1 MIDFRPVFFT
11 IGILLTTLALGMCIP
26 AIVDLIAG
34 HSDWKVFASAAS
46 LNAFIGVAML
56 LTMRTG
62 ETKMTTR
69 HAFLLT
75 TLSWTVIAVFGA
87 LPFAFADLNLSFTD
101 AVFESMSGITTTG
114 ATVLTDLDRA
124 APGIL
129 LWRSLLQWFGGI
141 GIIVMAVAILPQLSV
156 GGMQLFRMESLDP
169 SEKALPRIAQVAAAI
184 GLLYIALTA
193 ICAALYWVAGM
204 SGFEAI
210 THAMTTIATGGFS
223 TRDGSLG
230 AFNSA
235 AIDWV
240 AVAFM
245 ILGSLPFVLYLQAV
259 RGNLMPLIRDSQV
272 RWFLII
278 AATAVTLM
286 IVWQTLIN
294 GVRFGEAVR
303 FVTFNGVS
311 IMTGTGY
318 SSTDF
323 GLWGA
328 FPVATFFFLMFVGGC
343 AGSTTCGLKVFR
355 LQVLYANT
363 VSQISKLIQPHG
375 VFIPHFNRRP
385 IPAEASESVLSFFFV
400 YIMAFGALAMGLGW
414 MGLDFITAVS
424 GAASAIANVGPGL
437 GPVIGP
443 SGTYAS
449 LPDAAKWLL
458 SFGMLLGRLEL
469 FTVLVLFTPAFWRN

>member
-11 IGILLTTLALGMCIP
+11 IGILLTTLALGMCLP
-26 AIVDLIAG
+26 AVSDLIAG
-34 HSDWKVFASAAS
+34 NSDWKVFASAAG
-46 LNAFIGVAML
+46 LNGFIGVTML
-56 LTMRTG
+56 FTMRTD
-62 ETKMTTR
+62 ETKITTR

-75 TLSWTVIAVFGA
+75 TLSWLVIAIFGA

-114 ATVLTDLDRA
+114 STVLTDLDRV

-129 LWRSLLQWFGGI
+129 LWRALLQWFGGI

-156 GGMQLFRMESLDP
+156 GGMQLFRMESSDQ
-169 SEKALPRIAQVAAAI
+169 SEKVLPRVAQVAAAI
-184 GLLYIALTA
+184 GLLYVGLTA
-193 ICAALYWVAGM
+193 VCAALYWIAGM
-204 SGFEAI
+204 SGFDAVA
-210 THAMTTIATGGFS
+210 HAMTTIATGGFS

-235 AIDWV
+235 SIEWV

-259 RGNLMPLIRDSQV
+259 RGNAMPLIRDSQV

-278 AATAVTLM
+278 AAVAVAMM
-286 IVWQTLIN
+286 IAWQILIN

-303 FVTFNGVS
+303 LATFNGVS

-323 GLWGA
+323 SLWGA
-328 FPVATFFFLMFVGGC
+328 FPVVMFFFLMFVGGC

-363 VSQISKLIQPHG
+363 VSQISKLMQPHG

-385 IPAEASESVLSFFFV
+385 IPEAASESVLSFFFL
-400 YIMAFGALAMGLGW
+400 YIMAFGALAVGLGW
-414 MGLDFITAVS
+414 TGLDIVTALS

-443 SGTYAS
+443 AGTYAD
-449 LPDAAKWLL
+449 LPDTAKWLL

-469 FTVLVLFTPAFWRN
+469 LTVLVLFTPAFWRN

>member
-11 IGILLTTLALGMCIP
+11 IGILLTTLALGMCLP
-26 AIVDLIAG
+26 AISDLIAG
-34 HSDWKVFASAAS
+34 HSDWKVFASAAG
-46 LNAFIGVAML
+46 LNGFIGVTML
-56 LTMRTG
+56 LTMRSG
-62 ETKMTTR
+62 ETRMTTR

-75 TLSWTVIAVFGA
+75 TLSWLVIAIFGA

-129 LWRSLLQWFGGI
+129 LWRALLQWFGGI

-156 GGMQLFRMESLDP
+156 GGMQLFRMESSDQ
-169 SEKALPRIAQVAAAI
+169 SEKALPRIAQVAAAMGI
-184 GLLYIALTA
+184 LYVGLTA
-193 ICAALYWVAGM
+193 VCAALYWIAGM
-204 SGFEAI
+204 GGFEAVV
-210 THAMTTIATGGFS
+210 HAMTTIATGGFS

-235 AIDWV
+235 AIEWV

-259 RGNLMPLIRDSQV
+259 RGNPIPLIRDSQV

-278 AATAVTLM
+278 AAAAVAMM
-286 IVWQTLIN
+286 IAWQILVN
-294 GVRFGEAVR
+294 GVRFGAAVR
-303 FVTFNGVS
+303 FVSFNGVS

-328 FPVATFFFLMFVGGC
+328 FPVAIFFFLMFVGGC
-343 AGSTTCGLKVFR
+343 AGSTTCGLKIFR

-363 VSQISKLIQPHG
+363 VSQISKLMQPHG

-385 IPAEASESVLSFFFV
+385 IPEGASESVLSFFFL
-400 YIMAFGALAMGLGW
+400 YIMAFGALAVGLGW
-414 MGLDFITAVS
+414 TGLDFITALS

-443 SGTYAS
+443 AGTYAT

>member
-11 IGILLTTLALGMCIP
+11 IGILLTTLALGMCLP
-26 AIVDLIAG
+26 AISDLIAG
-34 HSDWKVFASAAS
+34 HSDWKVFASAAG
-46 LNAFIGVAML
+46 LNGFIGVTML
-56 LTMRTG
+56 LTMHTG
-62 ETKMTTR
+62 ETRITTR

-75 TLSWTVIAVFGA
+75 TLSWLVIAIFGA

-114 ATVLTDLDRA
+114 ATVLTNLDRA

-129 LWRSLLQWFGGI
+129 LWRALLQWFGGI

-156 GGMQLFRMESLDP
+156 GGMQLFRMESSDQ
-169 SEKALPRIAQVAAAI
+169 SEKALPRVAQVAAAI
-184 GLLYIALTA
+184 GILYFGLTA
-193 ICAALYWVAGM
+193 VCAALYWVAGM
-204 SGFEAI
+204 GGFEAVV
-210 THAMTTIATGGFS
+210 HAMTTIATGGFS

-235 AIDWV
+235 AIEWV

-259 RGNLMPLIRDSQV
+259 RGNPIPLIRDSQV

-278 AATAVTLM
+278 AAAAVAMM
-286 IVWQTLIN
+286 IAWQILIN

-303 FVTFNGVS
+303 FVSFNGVS

-328 FPVATFFFLMFVGGC
+328 FPVAMFFFLMFVGGC
-343 AGSTTCGLKVFR
+343 AGSTTCGLKIFR
-355 LQVLYANT
+355 FQVLYANT
-363 VSQISKLIQPHG
+363 VSQISKLLQPHG

-385 IPAEASESVLSFFFV
+385 IPAAASESVLSFFFL
-400 YIMAFGALAMGLGW
+400 YIMAFGALAVGLGW
-414 MGLDFITAVS
+414 TGLDFITALS

-437 GPVIGP
+437 GPIIGP
-443 SGTYAS
+443 AGTYAT